1 MHIKQLVIENF
12 QSHKKVVLDF
22 HPGFNAIVGISNV
35 GKTSVT
41 RALNFILSGIWDTSW
56 VRHGEKFARITLLT
70 DTGITV
76 IREKG
81 EKVNRYILQI
91 PSKPDATYENFG
103 SDIPADIE
111 NVLQIFKVQVD
122 TNEYLNLNVSS
133 QLDPLFLLSK
143 PGSFKAKVL
152 GKLSGAHY
160 LDYALRELNKDRKNL
175 KSEKDLRDMELV
187 ELQVKL
193 VEFAALDA
201 EKSKLDAAAKQ
212 MDKLVDLEG
221 RIEALKSLFLRVQD
235 WKGRYQ
241 AEIAKEAQ
249 LDALLVPTV
258 DGLDALATRLRAL
271 RTLKSGLDRN
281 TSTMTSSVTALN
293 EAIKASEVTKQSYL
307 GLLSQ
312 NPTCPVCAAPVDE
325 SALSRIGASL

>member
-1 MHIKQLVIENF
+1 MHIKQLTIENF
-12 QSHKKVVLDF
+12 QSHKKTVLDF
-22 HPGFNAIVGISNV
+22 YPGFNTIVGVSNV

-41 RALNFILSGIWDTSW
+41 RALSFILSGTWDTSW
-56 VRHGEKFARITLLT
+56 VRHGEKTAKITLLT

-81 EKVNRYILQI
+81 EKINRYTLQV
-91 PSKPDATYENFG
+91 PGRAVQVYENFG
-103 SDIPADIE
+103 TEIPGDIE
-111 NVLQIFKVQVD
+111 KVLQIFKVQID
-122 TNEYLNLNVSS
+122 ANEYLNLNISS

-160 LDYALRELNKDRKNL
+160 LDYALREINKDRKNL

-193 VEFAALDA
+193 VEFASLDA
-201 EKSKLDAAAKQ
+201 EKSKLDMVAKQ
-212 MDKLVDLEG
+212 MDNLVDLED
-221 RIEALKSLFLRVQD
+221 RIEAFKTLFLRVQD

-241 AEIAKEAQ
+241 VEIEKETK

-258 DGLDALATRLRAL
+258 DSLDALAKRLTSL
-271 RTLKSGLDRN
+271 RGL
-281 TSTMTSSVTALN
+281 
-293 EAIKASEVTKQSYL
+293 KASFSKQKTAHDQAITDLNRAVIASNATKESYL
-307 GLLSQ
+307 GLLKQ
-312 NPTCPVCAAPVDE
+312 NPTCPVCTAPVDE
-325 SALSRIGASL
+325 AALSRIGASL